1 MPKLKEHVSQYGYIP
16 NAESEAV
23 EASWNDTFAKAR
35 DVQAADPDTLPNTY
49 LQYYLF
55 PDDMVKKSNPNH
67 TRANEVME
75 GREAFIFSQCDMI
88 AREQSSKN
96 SDIKIDD
103 HASYIV
109 DLARAI
115 AYNTGERM
123 LLIVENNGAIANFDP
138 TAMVEVP
145 CIVGSNG
152 PEPITV
158 GNIPQFQKGLMEQQV
173 SVEKLTVE
181 AWTEKSFQKL
191 WQALILSKTV
201 PNARVARLILEDL
214 MEANKDFWPE
224 LDQSPSRIS

>member
-1 MPKLKEHVSQYGYIP
+1 M
-16 NAESEAV
+16 
-23 EASWNDTFAKAR
+23 
-35 DVQAADPDTLPNTY
+35 
-49 LQYYLF
+49 
-55 PDDMVKKSNPNH
+55 KKSNPNH

-88 AREQSSKN
+88 TREQSSEN
-96 SDIKIDD
+96 SEIKIDD

-138 TAMVEVP
+138 SAMVEIP
-145 CIVGSNG
+145 CLVGSNG
-152 PEPITV
+152 PEPLSV

-173 SVEKLTVE
+173 SVEKLTAE
-181 AWTEKSFQKL
+181 AWEERSFQKL

-214 MEANKDFWPE
+214 MEANKDYWPE
-224 LDQSPSRIS
+224 LDVSPSPIS